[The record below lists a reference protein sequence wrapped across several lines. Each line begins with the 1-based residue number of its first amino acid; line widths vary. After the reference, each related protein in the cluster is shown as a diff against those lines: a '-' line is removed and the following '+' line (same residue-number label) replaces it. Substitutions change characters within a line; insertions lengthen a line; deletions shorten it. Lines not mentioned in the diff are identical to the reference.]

1 MHEIHK
7 NSTGMEQVPCE
18 IIDVSAIM
26 PAYEE
31 EHAIAGIVER
41 VAEVLR
47 SMNLS
52 FEIIVVDDGSGD
64 GTSREAA
71 KAGARVC
78 SHPYNM
84 GNGAAVKTGIRNA
97 RGSSIV
103 LLDAD
108 GQHPPEEIPRLLK
121 QLGPYDL
128 VVGARSS
135 KSNSSIHRNF
145 ANAVYNRLATYVSDR
160 KIDDLSS
167 GFRAIK
173 THIAKEF
180 VNLLPNTFSYPTTMT
195 LAVIRTGYSLA
206 YVPFAAPAREGKSKI
221 RIFRD
226 GIRFFLIILKIATLF
241 APLKI
246 FLPTSAVMFLTGM
259 GYGLFKIFVL
269 QGRYGPTSAMFMTVA
284 VVVFLMGLISEQVT
298 QLRFDQL
305 DRYVGNGRPDNEN
318 SIAMEHDE

>member
-1 MHEIHK
+1 MHEIQAVSK
-7 NSTGMEQVPCE
+7 GMEPVPCRT
-18 IIDVSAIM
+18 IDVSAIM
-26 PAYEE
+26 PAFEE
-31 EHAIAGIVER
+31 EQAIAGIVER
-41 VAEVLR
+41 VANVLR
-47 SMNLS
+47 SMDLS

-64 GTSREAA
+64 DTAQAA
-71 KAGARVC
+71 VKAGARVC

-97 RGSSIV
+97 RGDNIV

-108 GQHPPEEIPRLLK
+108 GQHPPEEIPRLLEE
-121 QLGPYDL
+121 LGPYDL
-128 VVGARSS
+128 VVGARTSRS
-135 KSNSSIHRNF
+135 DASVHRNF

-160 KIDDLSS
+160 QIDDLTS

-173 THIAKEF
+173 AHIAKEF

-195 LAVIRTGYSLA
+195 LAVIRSGYSLK

-246 FLPTSAVMFLTGM
+246 FLPTSVVMFLAGL

-269 QGRYGPTSAMFMTVA
+269 HGSYGPTSAMLMTVS

-298 QLRFDQL
+298 QLRFDHMQHSA
-305 DRYVGNGRPDNEN
+305 NGICYHNDGA
-318 SIAMEHDE
+318 SSLEHDE